1 MAVLDDFGLRV
12 GRYLSTLP
20 SLTNEE
26 IAELT
31 LDASG
36 RLIISSRVLGGDT
49 ATSTDAMLNVGAIR
63 KDADGAH
70 AGVADG
76 DYSPLQVD
84 SNGRLKV
91 ATVVS
96 VEASDAEYA
105 HSSVF
110 ATGSTGLFTL
120 AVVDDSG
127 TKTPTQTSG
136 VVTGDFGELKT
147 TLEGELYTHD
157 ADTLAKLSEI
167 DTAIDGL
174 TKARDSVAGG
184 TDAGI
189 PAMVIRRDAD
199 TTITEADGDYTM
211 LNVTPEGFLKVQ
223 LKNSSVSATIVPTGV
238 EAFTVTDALAAAGD
252 GLATITATA
261 TPFVTVASLAVGAG
275 TTAYIYGWQWVC
287 DQNAEARIVTD
298 DTTDVIVYK
307 VSANSSSMP
316 SVSEHWSEGVI
327 EIPGAANLEVKVQIK
342 KRKAAGGDANG
353 GASLHVRTVT

>member
-20 SLTNEE
+20 TLTNEE
-26 IAELT
+26 VSELQI
-31 LDASG
+31 DASG
-36 RLIISSRVLGGDT
+36 RLIISSRVLGGDVGSSS
-49 ATSTDAMLNVGAIR
+49 AAMLNVGGIR
-63 KDADGAH
+63 KDAEGALS
-70 AGVADG
+70 GVADG
-76 DYSPLQVD
+76 DYSALQLD

-91 ATVVS
+91 TASVS

-110 ATGSTGLFTL
+110 ASGSTGLFTM

-127 TKTPTQTSG
+127 TKTATNTAG

-147 TLEGELYTHD
+147 TLAGELYVHD
-157 ADTLAKLSEI
+157 TDGLAKLGEI
-167 DTAIDGL
+167 DTAIDAL
-174 TKARDSVAGG
+174 SKARDSVAGG
-184 TDAGI
+184 TDLGT

-211 LNVTPEGFLKVQ
+211 LNVTEEGFLKVQ
-223 LKNSSVSATIVPTGV
+223 LKDSSVTATISPTGA
-238 EAFTVTDALAAAGD
+238 EAYTVTDALAAAGD
-252 GLATITATA
+252 GLTTITATA

-287 DQNAEARIVTD
+287 DQNAEARLVTD
-298 DTTDVIVYK
+298 DTADVITYK

-327 EIPGAANLEVKVQIK
+327 EIAGAVGLEIKLQIK

-353 GASLHVRTVT
+353 GASLHVRTV